1 MASWEDFSRIIT
13 EAKESKKLDP
23 VDDDVNSD
31 GKVDMNGSKVGCND
45 PDPRSMKTQ
54 VNLVK
59 NKLRAMGLKMSQELE
74 GEQIDEI
81 SLPGTGTVMAPK
93 TATGVTS
100 PMMQR
105 KFLGVNIGSPE
116 TVKTTKP
123 SKFGPIPEYTPQQVK
138 RYNAQPNRPSTIS
151 TNRDGFQQSVAK
163 SSAKPAPTAAKPAP
177 TAAKPQT
184 ASAAMS
190 QVFKGTPLS
199 GVANIANRYDR
210 QSNYRDQSPETR
222 RLLGLQNSYEPEGE
236 LVDEGKKDLPQ
247 TKMYRKAGNLARQ
260 ALSSKGAK
268 KEKAMDR
275 SAKIVSA
282 ITRET
287 ERKRFDEIGKSPAHN
302 EEYQL
307 DEEGMSLKDFK
318 ANRRK
323 ITGAEER
330 ADARERGHEGKTWA
344 DSGRTYSP
352 DEARSRRAKMS
363 DYSRQVRYQTAE
375 DPDSDNADTYPVSK
389 TKNPKKLR
397 KQKAMGELG
406 EGYIEEKSLSR
417 AQQRFFGMVRA
428 AQDGKMKSP
437 SPEVA
442 KAAKEMTKKQA
453 HDFAATKHK
462 GLPEKKEETKEEL
475 SLVHRILEDVMS
487 EAFSGTI
494 PGGKRRKGLSKTIQS
509 RQVDKLADEGD
520 YERADK
526 LQDVSSVKLKKNKP
540 QPTASKSPEPEPEKK
555 QESGSKKP
563 SAGKT
568 TAYERATRTS
578 AAGRIRAARITRQT
592 EREKREY
599 KEKIRQ
605 EKKSEQQAEAEDR
618 RKSAEE
624 KQQKLKEIE
633 KGKRADSAERAAQ
646 RQYDVKQTKKQN
658 LRKQIGAAIN
668 VKGPDVVSSKES
680 DAKAVRADVQSAGQ
694 LLGAGAKLVGVAVNK
709 MAEKRRGKQREKV
722 GKEAREKSLK
732 DDSQNESFVNWRE
745 EFILEVDDQVANPD
759 QKKIIDIS
767 KKKNNIEINP
777 KIDEAA
783 PLIPIIARLA
793 GGMTSRAVGS
803 KLAGSA
809 VQGSLRSN
817 AAEFAANKAG
827 NLATD
832 LVKDK
837 LEKKSRNEPSSS
849 GTDILG
855 MLSRLGTGQN
865 EEFVNEAG
873 AAWTKKSG
881 KNQSGGLNEKGRK
894 SYEAENP
901 GSDLKAPSKE
911 VGNPR
916 RASFC
921 ARMSGMK
928 AKLTSKKTANDPD
941 SRINKSLRAWNC

>member
-1 MASWEDFSRIIT
+1 MDTWERFSRAL
-13 EAKESKKLDP
+13 EESKKVEEECGCEEGDTKSKKKI
-23 VDDDVNSD
+23 VDLRGMRTDIN
-31 GKVDMNGSKVGCND
+31 N
-45 PDPRSMKTQ
+45 
-54 VNLVK
+54 VK

-74 GEQIDEI
+74 GEQLDEF
-81 SLPGTGTVMAPK
+81 LGTGRVVAGRSQAGSNPAGGSKYTQAGTVQK
-93 TATGVTS
+93 VFGVEV
-100 PMMQR
+100 P
-105 KFLGVNIGSPE
+105 GS
-116 TVKTTKP
+116 
-123 SKFGPIPEYTPQQVK
+123 
-138 RYNAQPNRPSTIS
+138 
-151 TNRDGFQQSVAK
+151 FQQGVSASDVQRHNQK
-163 SSAKPAPTAAKPAP
+163 SSSNTQIKPDKVSTDQLLGKKSGGQITVGITPDKKPAVPTAKPAVP
-177 TAAKPQT
+177 AAKPQT

-330 ADARERGHEGKTWA
+330 ADARKRGHEGKTWA

-509 RQVDKLADEGD
+509 RRVDKLADEGD

-732 DDSQNESFVNWRE
+732 D
-745 EFILEVDDQVANPD
+745 
-759 QKKIIDIS
+759 
-767 KKKNNIEINP
+767 
-777 KIDEAA
+777 
-783 PLIPIIARLA
+783 
-793 GGMTSRAVGS
+793 
-803 KLAGSA
+803 
-809 VQGSLRSN
+809 
-817 AAEFAANKAG
+817 
-827 NLATD
+827 
-832 LVKDK
+832 
-837 LEKKSRNEPSSS
+837 
-849 GTDILG
+849 LG
-855 MLSRLGTGQN
+855 
-865 EEFVNEAG
+865 
-873 AAWTKKSG
+873 
-881 KNQSGGLNEKGRK
+881 
-894 SYEAENP
+894 
-901 GSDLKAPSKE
+901 
-911 VGNPR
+911 
-916 RASFC
+916 
-921 ARMSGMK
+921 
-928 AKLTSKKTANDPD
+928 
-941 SRINKSLRAWNC
+941 I